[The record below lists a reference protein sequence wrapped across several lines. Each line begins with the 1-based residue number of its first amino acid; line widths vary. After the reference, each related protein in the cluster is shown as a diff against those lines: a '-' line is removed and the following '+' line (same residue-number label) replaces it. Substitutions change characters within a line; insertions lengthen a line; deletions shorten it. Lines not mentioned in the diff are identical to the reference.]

1 MPLLFDCR
9 LNLNGD
15 KILLAY
21 CSISSICFSIDGIPF
36 FAISAKL
43 PKSPYISLNVC

>member
-15 KILLAY
+15 KILLAALL
-21 CSISSICFSIDGIPF
+21 DF
-36 FAISAKL
+36 FNL
-43 PKSPYISLNVC
+43 FLH